1 MVCIVSIQEREHAHQ
16 QGVMDAFDD
25 AINNRVSHLLDG
37 DYNPKIKENI
47 FEAIGALSEGN
58 QEILATMVNHS
69 ACTLSVMLKGWVSDY
84 WEEAAEQKAIKEM
97 SL

>member
-1 MVCIVSIQEREHAHQ
+1 MCIVSNQIDNHAHQ

-25 AINNRVSHLLDG
+25 AINSRVSNLLDG
-37 DYNPKIKENI
+37 PYNPKIKENI

-69 ACTLSVMLKGWVSDY
+69 ACTLSVMLKGWVHDY
-84 WEEAAEQKAIKEM
+84 WEDAAEHQAIKEL
-97 SL
+97 SK

>member
-1 MVCIVSIQEREHAHQ
+1 MCIVSRQCDEYAHQ
-16 QGVMDAFDD
+16 QGVIDAFDD

-37 DYNPKIKENI
+37 PYNPKIKENI

-69 ACTLSVMLKGWVSDY
+69 SCTLSVMLKGWVSDY
-84 WEEAAEQKAIKEM
+84 WEEAAEHQAIKEL
-97 SL
+97 SE